1 MAKKK
6 SGKSSDV
13 ESSAVGQSSGKPAKT
28 SKRSKTTSGSA
39 PPSAAPDPAPP
50 SLPPLSKIQGF
61 VIVTIARSQITN
73 ASYNPRVIS
82 PAQRRKLTA
91 SLKKFRLVEPLVWN
105 VRTGNLVGGH
115 QRLSIIDALE
125 GTPDYSLTVARID
138 VDDATEKAL
147 NIALNNPESQGQYD
161 MDLLADVVREI
172 HAEDKT
178 LIQDAGFDSSNLSM
192 LFGDSFL
199 SGEAAEQA
207 AADVPLV
214 DELNSMYQAGADAE
228 KKRKAAGSSANASS
242 ASTPSTASQTSP
254 AAQSHANAS
263 QSGPSDSSDDPT
275 PGDATDATDADASQ
289 PASPSDNAPKQYGK
303 AGWTKEDFK
312 ARRDEYRSQRS
323 TLDDAN
329 THLTIVF
336 DSSEQL
342 GSFLEQLGLNQNL
355 DMIDA
360 FTILPLL
367 GVEVDDGDDYDGE
380 GDGGDDGQGDEQPE
394 GDVTEG
400 DVTEDVHG

>member
-28 SKRSKTTSGSA
+28 SKRSKSVSDNLSS
-39 PPSAAPDPAPP
+39 SAAPNPDPP

-115 QRLSIIDALE
+115 QRLTVIDALE
-125 GTPDYSLTVARID
+125 GTDDYSLTVARID
-138 VDDATEKAL
+138 VDEATEKAL

-161 MDLLADVVREI
+161 MDLLADVIRDL
-172 HAEDKT
+172 HAEDKA
-178 LIQDAGFDSSNLSM
+178 LIQDAGFDASNLSM

-199 SGEAAEQA
+199 TGQAAEQA
-207 AADVPLV
+207 AADAPLV
-214 DELNSMYQAGADAE
+214 DELNQMYEAGAEEE
-228 KKRKAAGSSANASS
+228 KKRKAASSAQKNAQSKGAGSPGPVSSGSPDSGSSGSTDSPDPSHHPDTDPSDENLPSGDPQSS
-242 ASTPSTASQTSP
+242 AD
-254 AAQSHANAS
+254 
-263 QSGPSDSSDDPT
+263 GP
-275 PGDATDATDADASQ
+275 
-289 PASPSDNAPKQYGK
+289 KRYGK
-303 AGWTKEDFK
+303 EGWTKEDFK
-312 ARRDEYRSQRS
+312 ARRDEYRNQRS
-323 TLDDAN
+323 TLDDASV
-329 THLTIVF
+329 HLTIVF
-336 DSSEQL
+336 DSSDQL
-342 GSFLEQLGLNQNL
+342 GSFLSQLGLDPNL

-367 GVEVDDGDDYDGE
+367 GVDMDDGEE
-380 GDGGDDGQGDEQPE
+380 GDGEEGDQDGDEQGS
-394 GDVTEG
+394 GDS
-400 DVTEDVHG
+400 